1 SISLAGRRFSMA
13 QNGQRLLTSIDLL
26 RLQQQGDN
34 RTRNVGSKRRF
45 EQISSVEP
53 RLYQHEPVPLF
64 QKASAVALRVNK
76 HRQPRIE
83 PNRLKASTIS
93 DAIHSCSHAENSE
106 APSQKPHL
114 SWKPSS
120 SLNPLLNLSHS
131 RYGLPEQLVQNLAS
145 LGIEYIYP
153 WQSSCLLGR
162 GLLDGDK
169 NLVYTAPTGGGK
181 SLVADVL
188 MLKRVLENLRT
199 KAILVLPYVALVQEK
214 VNWLRRVVDGV
225 NKDVEVSSQIPEPK
239 RSRWPPSRSV
249 RVAGFF
255 GGSRSRIMW
264 ADVDIAVCTF
274 EKAAMPTGNLR

>member
-1 SISLAGRRFSMA
+1 MA
-13 QNGQRLLTSIDLL
+13 QNNHRLLTSVDLL
-26 RLQQQGDN
+26 SLQQQGKK
-34 RTRNVGSKRRF
+34 TVANVGDKRHF

-53 RLYQHEPVPLF
+53 QLYQDEQLPLF
-64 QKASAVALRVNK
+64 EKASAVALRANK
-76 HRQPRIE
+76 NHQPRIE
-83 PNRLKASTIS
+83 SDRLKASTIS
-93 DAIHSCSHAENSE
+93 DAINSCSHADVPE

-120 SLNPLLNLSHS
+120 SSNPLLKLSHL

-145 LGIEYIYP
+145 LGIKYIYP

-181 SLVADVL
+181 SLIADVL
-188 MLKRVLENLRT
+188 MLKRILENPRA

-214 VNWLRRVVDGV
+214 VNWLRRVGDGV

-239 RSRWPPSRSV
+239 RPRWPPSSSV

-255 GGSRSRIMW
+255 GGSKSRATW

-274 EKAAMPTGNLR
+274 EKAAMPTRGLT